1 MKNKKTVISLSLW
14 ERAGVRVGEAISDL
28 IKHVCV
34 KKKRKMMTPF
44 APASRQHTVLRIIY
58 RLILLTVFC
67 LPIVAT
73 AIDQANTYFRE
84 KQWEPA
90 VSAYRQVLPDLS
102 GDAAA
107 DTLTRLGRAL
117 ENLDRPG
124 EAAREYRRVETI
136 EGVSGLSIY
145 DARMRL
151 GHLLLSQSDAGEA
164 EKVFGETIPRIRDIA
179 GSTAG
184 IGWAREERAASL
196 AAHSR
201 ALIHEDSGF
210 WIAPYTTFV
219 TDTSAHVYWVSRGE
233 QPAGDVMV
241 GSDQQQILVEAER
254 RELRHAPGFF
264 IHSARVKDLRPATR
278 YSYQV
283 RIGEAERS
291 GSFKTAPIPGEPA
304 PVRFTVYGD
313 TQNRPD
319 FHIQVSDSMAPE
331 KPDFVLHTG
340 DMVGPGSEWWAWK
353 IEFFDP
359 AASWLRHSPV
369 YPSVGNHDGHMFYD
383 PLFRGDN
390 ELYHSFTYGNIEIFI
405 VASYR
410 GGSVGSSNRDA
421 QLAWLEQALKNSTAD
436 WKIAVTHY
444 PMISAGTAHWV
455 NWGQDDFHPLFE
467 QYGMDFVLTGHTHVY
482 RRFLPIVTGD
492 GQAVFHIT
500 SGGGA
505 SVGGDFGHAGRG
517 EPFAPNPL
525 TPVAVHALHYLV
537 FDVEGN
543 RLTMEARLRDGTI
556 LDRLE
561 LEKEDGRYDA
571 TILADALDFQTA
583 RNKVRAYT
591 ALQADP
597 GRRHNRQAPARF
609 TARDDTGQRFNLQ
622 IENRLP
628 EQVGAVR
635 FEPATDSAWTFDPV
649 IFRGNEP
656 IRFDVTAPEPLGSPR
671 DLPLDVRI
679 SLVSERNLVAETFRI
694 TVSRD

>member
-1 MKNKKTVISLSLW
+1 MLVSFASTIRLQ
-14 ERAGVRVGEAISDL
+14 RVLHGIRRFTWL
-28 IKHVCV
+28 
-34 KKKRKMMTPF
+34 T
-44 APASRQHTVLRIIY
+44 
-58 RLILLTVFC
+58 ILC

-107 DTLTRLGRAL
+107 GALTNLGRAL

-124 EAAREYRRVETI
+124 EAAREYRRVEAL
-136 EGVSGLSIY
+136 EGVSGRSIY

-151 GHLLLSQSDAGEA
+151 GHLLLSQSDAAEA
-164 EKVFGETIPRIRDIA
+164 EKVFGETIPRIRDIV

-201 ALIHEDSGF
+201 ALMHEDSGF

-219 TDTSAHVYWVSRGE
+219 TDTSAHVYWVSRDE
-233 QPAGDVMV
+233 QPAGDVMIE
-241 GSDQQQILVEAER
+241 SDQHQILVEAER

-264 IHSARVKDLRPATR
+264 IHNARVKDLQPATR
-278 YSYQV
+278 YAYQV
-283 RIGEAERS
+283 RIGDAERS

-319 FHIQVSDSMAPE
+319 FHIQVSESMAPE

-359 AASWLRHSPV
+359 AASCLRHSPV

-405 VASYR
+405 VVSYR

-467 QYGMDFVLTGHTHVY
+467 TYGMDFVLTGHTHVY
-482 RRFLPIVTGD
+482 RRFLPIATDD
-492 GQAVFHIT
+492 GRAVFHIT

-505 SVGGDFGHAGRG
+505 SVGGDFGHDGQG

-525 TPVAVHALHYLV
+525 TPVAAYALHYLY
-537 FDVEGN
+537 FEIEGDQ
-543 RLTMEARLRDGTI
+543 LVMEARLRDGTI

-561 LEKEDGRYDA
+561 LEKKDGRYDNA
-571 TILADALDFQTA
+571 ILADALDFQTA
-583 RNKVRAYT
+583 RDKVRAYT
-591 ALQADP
+591 SLQSGS
-597 GRRHNRQAPARF
+597 GRRNDRQTPARF
-609 TARDDTGQRFNLQ
+609 EAKDDDGQIFSVHF
-622 IENRLP
+622 ENRLP
-628 EQVGAVR
+628 ERVGRVR
-635 FEPATDSAWTFDPV
+635 FEPVADSPWEFDVVSFGGDEPITFDIV
-649 IFRGNEP
+649 
-656 IRFDVTAPEPLGSPR
+656 APQPLDSPL
-671 DLPLDVRI
+671 DLPLDVRLTLE
-679 SLVSERNLVAETFRI
+679 STRNLVAETFRV
-694 TVSRD
+694 TVTRD